1 MSTQL
6 NIRLKDGQ
14 NFAITANIVPTITG
28 SIQRK
33 PVSISNNGEFRSL
46 IKNLTLADDIP
57 TEEYTDSID
66 LLFGN
71 DYYLDIVLGHKIE
84 IQPGLY
90 LLSSKLGW
98 ILSGRTSEIDDSV
111 TDANMLILSY
121 GNNITK
127 TQVFTTVDT
136 CVPKLPDIEDF
147 WNIET
152 IGLKDS
158 TNERTDQAID
168 KFKESLVFKD
178 NRYYVK
184 WPWRGDNYEVPEN
197 RPLAFGRLKS
207 LVKRFKDNLDV
218 LQKYDSVIQDQLE
231 KGIIEKVETSEQN
244 GHIHYLP
251 HHAVIKPDKSTT
263 KLRIVYDASAKSKVE
278 NNSLNDCLYKGP
290 VLLNDLCGILLRF
303 RLHKIGIVSDI
314 EKAFL
319 QVGLQKD
326 QRDVTRFI
334 WLKDI
339 EHPDISQNQVQ
350 EVQEYRFCGIP
361 FGIVSSP
368 FLLGAT
374 IDYHLECYNN
384 EIAKKLRRDIYMDNV
399 VTRTENVEAAKYLYI
414 RSKRIFDDASM
425 NLLEWASNRDVTESI
440 LPENRANETVLGLE
454 WNRHKDTLAI
464 QKVNKST
471 TQCVTKRVILSKIA
485 SVFDPLGIFSPV
497 TLRGKVLIQ
506 TLWKKKVDWDQPI
519 DEEDIVVWHEIQR
532 DLSEISEH
540 ATPRC
545 TVSEVDNKNILVCF
559 CDASTKAYA
568 TVIYLMQK
576 GNSQQHIEIVFSKT
590 RLAPTSNISIP
601 RLELLAVLIGVQC
614 LAFIQEQIKMQI
626 DEVHLFSDSQLGHL
640 KRICRGKSF
649 PFFVRNPV
657 NEIKT
662 QQMCPSLY
670 VTLEQSRFKIAIGG
684 FSTKDLVKNSSWWH
698 GPECYCKTFP
708 KGH

>member
-1 MSTQL
+1 
-6 NIRLKDGQ
+6 
-14 NFAITANIVPTITG
+14 

-33 PVSISNNGEFRSL
+33 PVSISNNEEFRSL

-66 LLFGN
+66 LLLGN

-111 TDANMLILSY
+111 TDANVLILSY

-127 TQVFTTVDT
+127 TQVFTVDT

-158 TNERTDQAID
+158 TNERTEDDQAID

-184 WPWRGDNYEVPEN
+184 WPWRGDNYEIPEN

-207 LVKRFKDNLDV
+207 LVKKFKDNPDV

-231 KGIIEKVETSEQN
+231 KGIIEKVETSEKN

-251 HHAVIKPDKSTT
+251 HHAVIKPGKSTT

-278 NNSLNDCLYKGP
+278 NNSLNDCLYRGP

-319 QVGLQKD
+319 QVGLQKY

-334 WLKDI
+334 WLKHI
-339 EHPDISQNQVQ
+339 EHPDISQNQI
-350 EVQEYRFCGIP
+350 QEYRFCRIP

-384 EIAKKLRRDIYMDNV
+384 EIAKKLRGDIYMDNV
-399 VTRTENVEAAKYLYI
+399 VTGTVNIEAAKDLYI

-425 NLLEWASNRDVTESI
+425 NLREWASYNRDVTESI
-440 LPENRANETVLGLE
+440 FA
-454 WNRHKDTLAI
+454 
-464 QKVNKST
+464 
-471 TQCVTKRVILSKIA
+471 
-485 SVFDPLGIFSPV
+485 PV
-497 TLRGKVLIQ
+497 TLRVKVLIQ

-545 TVSEVDNKNILVCF
+545 IVSESDNKNVRVCF

-576 GNSQQHIEIVFSKT
+576 GNSQQHIEIVFSKS
-590 RLAPTSNISIP
+590 RLAPTSNISIA
-601 RLELLAVLIGVQC
+601 RLELLAVLIGVRC

-626 DEVHLFSDSQLGHL
+626 DEVHLFSD
-640 KRICRGKSF
+640 
-649 PFFVRNPV
+649 
-657 NEIKT
+657 
-662 QQMCPSLY
+662 
-670 VTLEQSRFKIAIGG
+670 
-684 FSTKDLVKNSSWWH
+684 
-698 GPECYCKTFP
+698 
-708 KGH
+708 